1 MDEKI
6 LDLETK
12 ISFQDHWLQELKDLV
27 FEQQN
32 EIEAL
37 TKRLL
42 LLEKK
47 FTEATATQKDADI
60 IDADF
65 EVPPPHY

>member
-1 MDEKI
+1 MDTKL

-12 ISFQDHWLQELKDLV
+12 ISYQDHWLQELKDLV

-32 EIEAL
+32 EINSL
-37 TKRLL
+37 TKRLAH
-42 LLEKK
+42 LEKM
-47 FTEATATQKDADI
+47 FEEATATEKDADI
-60 IDADF
+60 IDADC